1 MSAKQRRNQSI
12 LGVNSILSHT
22 TALNDAA
29 AITRERERGR
39 EDKRNERGMRRA
51 SRGVKRKS
59 YAPRREADS
68 KRNFLFVNCP
78 HEKNE
83 LAAGKQ
89 NTRIIIIIIIIAKE
103 EEEEQTD
110 TRTSISFNL
119 SSSLTLNKEY
129 PAGVSNKSS
138 ISFCVYLARLVL
150 SFNGERRKGSSL
162 EKERPDLYRVEHPKH
177 VV

>member
-1 MSAKQRRNQSI
+1 
-12 LGVNSILSHT
+12 
-22 TALNDAA
+22 
-29 AITRERERGR
+29 
-39 EDKRNERGMRRA
+39 MRRA

-89 NTRIIIIIIIIAKE
+89 NTRIIIIIIIAKE
-103 EEEEQTD
+103 EEEEEEEANRD
-110 TRTSISFNL
+110 KRTSISFNL

-138 ISFCVYLARLVL
+138 IFKRVRVVSHETLVL
-150 SFNGERRKGSSL
+150 SFNGERR
-162 EKERPDLYRVEHPKH
+162 ERDPMRPVSM
-177 VV
+177 

>member
-1 MSAKQRRNQSI
+1 
-12 LGVNSILSHT
+12 
-22 TALNDAA
+22 
-29 AITRERERGR
+29 
-39 EDKRNERGMRRA
+39 MRRA

-78 HEKNE
+78 HEKKNE

-138 ISFCVYLARLVL
+138 ILREFVYLARL
-150 SFNGERRKGSSL
+150 SFFLLMERGERDQWTRFYVGFNTLNMLCARYFFPTTKITPFASPSSSS
-162 EKERPDLYRVEHPKH
+162 PCNVQ
-177 VV
+177 

>member
-1 MSAKQRRNQSI
+1 MSAKQRRKQSI

-29 AITRERERGR
+29 AITRKRERGR

-51 SRGVKRKS
+51 SRGVQRKS

-78 HEKNE
+78 HETNE

-89 NTRIIIIIIIIAKE
+89 NTRIIIIIIVAKE
-103 EEEEQTD
+103 EEEEEQTEINAH
-110 TRTSISFNL
+110 RYL
-119 SSSLTLNKEY
+119 STY
-129 PAGVSNKSS
+129 P
-138 ISFCVYLARLVL
+138 RL
-150 SFNGERRKGSSL
+150 
-162 EKERPDLYRVEHPKH
+162 
-177 VV
+177 

>member
-1 MSAKQRRNQSI
+1 LSAKQRRNQSI

-29 AITRERERGR
+29 AITRTRERGR

-51 SRGVKRKS
+51 RRGVKRKS

-89 NTRIIIIIIIIAKE
+89 NTRIIIIAKE
-103 EEEEQTD
+103 EEEEEQTEINAH
-110 TRTSISFNL
+110 RYL
-119 SSSLTLNKEY
+119 STY
-129 PAGVSNKSS
+129 P
-138 ISFCVYLARLVL
+138 RL
-150 SFNGERRKGSSL
+150 
-162 EKERPDLYRVEHPKH
+162 
-177 VV
+177 

>member
-1 MSAKQRRNQSI
+1 MSAKQRRKQSI

-51 SRGVKRKS
+51 RRGVKRKS

-78 HEKNE
+78 HEKKNE

-89 NTRIIIIIIIIAKE
+89 NTRIIIIIIVIAKE
-103 EEEEQTD
+103 EEEEEEEEQTEINAH
-110 TRTSISFNL
+110 RYL
-119 SSSLTLNKEY
+119 STY
-129 PAGVSNKSS
+129 P
-138 ISFCVYLARLVL
+138 RL
-150 SFNGERRKGSSL
+150 
-162 EKERPDLYRVEHPKH
+162 
-177 VV
+177 

>member
-89 NTRIIIIIIIIAKE
+89 NTRIIKIIIIVAKE
-103 EEEEQTD
+103 EEEEEEEQTEINAH
-110 TRTSISFNL
+110 RYL
-119 SSSLTLNKEY
+119 STY
-129 PAGVSNKSS
+129 P
-138 ISFCVYLARLVL
+138 RL
-150 SFNGERRKGSSL
+150 
-162 EKERPDLYRVEHPKH
+162 
-177 VV
+177 